1 MEAMLGISLYSYPNL
16 NYQKHFV
23 LLITVHTPSSTK
35 LYAHINN
42 QKKKKVIVI
51 RKPKEVNY
59 QSAMTIGNSKLLF
72 VIKIRK

>member
-42 QKKKKVIVI
+42 QKKKKSDCNQKTQRSQLPICNDY
-51 RKPKEVNY
+51 RKLK
-59 QSAMTIGNSKLLF
+59 TI
-72 VIKIRK
+72 ICH